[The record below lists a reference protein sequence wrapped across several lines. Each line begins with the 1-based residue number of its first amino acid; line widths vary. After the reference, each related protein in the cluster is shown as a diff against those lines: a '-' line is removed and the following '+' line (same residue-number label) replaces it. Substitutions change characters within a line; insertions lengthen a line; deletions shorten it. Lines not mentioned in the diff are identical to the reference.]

1 MINFSNIFDGFSSIV
16 AYIVLAIVLAHILS
30 RLLSKKEPV
39 RLDKNSLVLIAG
51 ACMGI
56 GKEMA
61 LELAR
66 LYHCRILILDLR
78 SDLFEEASK

>member
-1 MINFSNIFDGFSSIV
+1 MINFSNIFEGFSCIV
-16 AYIVLAIVLAHILS
+16 AYGVLAITLAHILS
-30 RLLSKKEPV
+30 RVFNKTQPV

-66 LYHCRILILDLR
+66 LYHCRILIIDLR
-78 SDLFEEASK
+78 SDLFEDVSK